1 MSRARTCSG
10 GAMSRS
16 ARQGMTIVEVVIAIT
31 LLTGCLLSM
40 VVFVARFARATR
52 LMNARNTASEL
63 VADRIEDVKGA
74 VRYSVIDSI
83 YAITETGITGAPGFT
98 RRTLVQ
104 HVGGGGPD
112 LDDYK
117 IVTVIVTSP
126 QLTVPSKKTTV
137 IAAF

>member
-1 MSRARTCSG
+1 MNAERNISLK
-10 GAMSRS
+10 AMPLSERH
-16 ARQGMTIVEVVIAIT
+16 GMTMIEVVIAMV

-40 VVFVARFARATR
+40 GTFVGRFAKATR
-52 LMNARNTASEL
+52 LMNTRNTASEL

-74 VRYSVIDSI
+74 VRYSAIDSI
-83 YAITETGITGAPGFT
+83 YAITENSIAGTPGFI
-98 RRTLVQ
+98 RRTLVT

-126 QLTVPSKKTTV
+126 QLSAPSKKTTI